1 MMDIFYLLTASL
13 KIFCYLI
20 IGIYLLKEWIKLEKK
35 YTSDLPFLMGISVL
49 FLIPGTIIDI
59 NVIIFSIEPCFIYD
73 IRYSLDLI
81 AIQLILGAM
90 LSIWMSSKVKIR
102 YTIVISA
109 SVLFITVLMLLPSD
123 VIYLDIAAAIIT
135 LPTLI
140 SMIITFMFT
149 YFTKRLR
156 NVNGLLISIA
166 AIVII
171 IGSIIRPFLKTI
183 AISPIMPYGL
193 SWFTNLTL
201 IIGWFLMYFGLKLRP
216 SYFKD

>member
-59 NVIIFSIEPCFIYD
+59 NVIIFSIEPCFIYN

>member
-59 NVIIFSIEPCFIYD
+59 NVIIFSIEPCFIYN

-102 YTIVISA
+102 YTIVITA